1 VSPARIDQEKQM
13 KKLSIVLA
21 GMMMA
26 GIAFAKLPSPDDA
39 GKAKAAEAKNKT
51 AWSDK
56 VAAYKLCL
64 AQDRVAAR
72 YLKEKGKPKP
82 TAQLPACGEPGPY
95 VALQAATA
103 SVGVADAKPVPAA
116 GAKK

>member
-1 VSPARIDQEKQM
+1 M
-13 KKLSIVLA
+13 KRLSIALA
-21 GMMMA
+21 ALMMS
-26 GIAFAKLPSPDDA
+26 GIAMAKLPPPDDA
-39 GKAKAAEAKNKT
+39 AKAKAAEAKNKT

-64 AQDRVAAR
+64 AQDRVAAQ

-82 TAQLPACGEPGPY
+82 DLSLPACTNPGPY
-95 VALQAATA
+95 VALQTATT
-103 SVGVADAKPVPAA
+103 SVGVADAKPVPVA